1 MTDQHDLIDQMDAHL
16 VHVRDAARENE
27 FVDIA
32 EAEQIHQR
40 LRATLE
46 TWHELTDDQRQILSE
61 AVAYLVRTSD
71 DEDDLRSPIG
81 FEDDA
86 EVVST
91 ALERIRLQ
99 RPGGTGSERPTT

>member
-1 MTDQHDLIDQMDAHL
+1 MQGLIDLMDAHL
-16 VHVRDAARENE
+16 VRVREAAHENE

-40 LRATLE
+40 LRATLA

-61 AVAYLVRTSD
+61 AVAYLVRTND
-71 DEDDLRSPIG
+71 DEDDLQSPIG

-86 EVVST
+86 EVVNT
-91 ALERIRLQ
+91 ALERVRRQ
-99 RPGGTGSERPTT
+99 GTGGTDSERPTT